1 MTIGMTRVTVS
12 KSKLKSRMLELFRE
26 LEESGGEMVV
36 TDRGRPVLRITP
48 ITEKLSVEDAF
59 ADLRG
64 KLVFHEDP
72 DAPTT
77 QEWDLLSDRP

>member
-48 ITEKLSVEDAF
+48 IAEKLSVESVF

-64 KLVFHEDP
+64 KLIFHEDP
-72 DAPTT
+72 DAPTA
-77 QEWDLLSDRP
+77 QEWDALF

>member
-1 MTIGMTRVTVS
+1 
-12 KSKLKSRMLELFRE
+12 MLEIFRE
-26 LEESGGEMVV
+26 LEESGGELVV

-48 ITEKLSVEDAF
+48 IAEKLSVEDAF

-72 DAPTT
+72 DAPTS